1 MAGNGGSSRGEPNFL
16 SEVRRPPIDSLT
28 GLRFVA
34 AIYVVLFH
42 TQTRLARDH
51 GAPKSVVLFLSHG
64 YLAVTLFFILSGYV
78 LTYNY
83 ADRWNS
89 TSFPKFLRARLARL
103 YPVYVLALIFQLNFY
118 WTHATFL
125 KTVTVLSMVQS
136 WTVLPS
142 KLPPAWNYPAWTLS
156 IEMLFYLCFPFLLYL
171 VKRTRNK
178 VLWLWV
184 TCLISLI
191 IGGAQAAIGGRLT
204 WFTNHVPLPLLRLPE
219 FYLGMLLVDYS
230 PKRLPFG
237 RWTMFVVLT
246 AIFVLL
252 SLNTHR
258 FVTLIIFPF
267 AGLIWLLANSSG
279 TLQRILQ
286 SKLLV
291 LLGGASYAI
300 YLLQEPLR
308 RWMVAIYNSRFS
320 SFLASCLYFT
330 VLIAVGVVVFQ
341 FFERPMRQWIRR

>member
-1 MAGNGGSSRGEPNFL
+1 
-16 SEVRRPPIDSLT
+16 
-28 GLRFVA
+28 
-34 AIYVVLFH
+34 
-42 TQTRLARDH
+42 
-51 GAPKSVVLFLSHG
+51 
-64 YLAVTLFFILSGYV
+64 
-78 LTYNY
+78 
-83 ADRWNS
+83 
-89 TSFPKFLRARLARL
+89 
-103 YPVYVLALIFQLNFY
+103 
-118 WTHATFL
+118 
-125 KTVTVLSMVQS
+125 
-136 WTVLPS
+136 
-142 KLPPAWNYPAWTLS
+142 
-156 IEMLFYLCFPFLLYL
+156 
-171 VKRTRNK
+171 
-178 VLWLWV
+178 
-184 TCLISLI
+184 
-191 IGGAQAAIGGRLT
+191 
-204 WFTNHVPLPLLRLPE
+204 
-219 FYLGMLLVDYS
+219 MLLVDYS